1 MNSQEYYELPY
12 GVADR
17 MELQNFILADYHEGM
32 AKAKARER
40 TIEPQSTEEI
50 IAEWLFQLKPNV
62 EVTGSAL

>member
-17 MELQNFILADYHEGM
+17 MELQNFMLADHYEGA
-32 AKAKARER
+32 AKVKARER

-50 IAEWLFQLKPNV
+50 LTEWLFRL
-62 EVTGSAL
+62 TH